1 MIQGLLRKLSGVLY
15 DVTVGLLQ
23 QYKRTTIGL
32 ARIEL
37 ATLYVRAVKLLRQEC
52 MIFTLLL
59 FAMIFFANV
68 FAVIQMAIL
77 LYAPW
82 SVAGRIAAAIGFSVL
97 SAVLPLLAVLKFF
110 SQKRWM
116 EITKAEELIQRA
128 MDAGPG
134 TNGTG

>member
-1 MIQGLLRKLSGVLY
+1 MIQGLLRKLSAVAY

-37 ATLYVRAVKLLRQEC
+37 AALYVRAVKLIRQEC

-59 FAMIFFANV
+59 FAMIFLANV

-82 SVAGRIAAAIGFSVL
+82 SVPGRIAAAIGFGIV

-110 SQKRWM
+110 SEKRWM
-116 EITKAEELIQRA
+116 EMTKAEELIARA
-128 MDAGPG
+128 MESGPG